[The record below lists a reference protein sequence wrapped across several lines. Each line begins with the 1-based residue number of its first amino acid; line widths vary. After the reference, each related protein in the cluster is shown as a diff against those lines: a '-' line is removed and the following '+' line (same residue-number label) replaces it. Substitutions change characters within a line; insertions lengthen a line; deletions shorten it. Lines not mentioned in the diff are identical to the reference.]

1 MNTTLTE
8 KWISQEIYKLKM
20 LDLINNLFIEVN
32 PVPIKTAMNLLGFN
46 AGNLR
51 MPLVDMDSA
60 NLEKLKKSMTDFGM
74 KLA

>member
-1 MNTTLTE
+1 VDKSRDL
-8 KWISQEIYKLKM
+8 QLKM

-51 MPLVDMDSA
+51 MPLVDMDNA

>member
-1 MNTTLTE
+1 
-8 KWISQEIYKLKM
+8 M

-60 NLEKLKKSMTDFGM
+60 NLEKLKIYD
-74 KLA
+74 

>member
-1 MNTTLTE
+1 
-8 KWISQEIYKLKM
+8 M

-32 PVPIKTAMNLLGFN
+32 PVPIKTAMNLLGYN

-51 MPLVDMDSA
+51 MPLVDMEPA
-60 NLEKLKKSMTDFGM
+60 NLEKLKKSLTDYGL

>member
-1 MNTTLTE
+1 
-8 KWISQEIYKLKM
+8 
-20 LDLINNLFIEVN
+20 
-32 PVPIKTAMNLLGFN
+32 MNLLGFN

-51 MPLVDMDSA
+51 MPLVDMDNA

>member
-1 MNTTLTE
+1 
-8 KWISQEIYKLKM
+8 M

-51 MPLVDMDSA
+51 MPLVDMDNA